1 MMAPSTPPIQPR
13 ATQRN
18 RPTRFP
24 ILQASSAADIVST
37 DEVSGSTAAGDNPRG
52 LTDWAAY
59 GTRIVTSV
67 PACRKTRCAENDQSG
82 RTDRGLLYDSWN
94 LIGRFRHTGFFVIQ
108 GRTLDEREQ
117 DTTGARGT
125 RLRLAKLELLE
136 WSEWVQ
142 TKVYDERP
150 PTCLQYSIVWKV
162 NLNKKLDCKD
172 TEQDLMLALQLHC
185 ES

>member
-1 MMAPSTPPIQPR
+1 
-13 ATQRN
+13 
-18 RPTRFP
+18 
-24 ILQASSAADIVST
+24 
-37 DEVSGSTAAGDNPRG
+37 VSGSTAAGDNPRG

-59 GTRIVTSV
+59 GTRIV
-67 PACRKTRCAENDQSG
+67 
-82 RTDRGLLYDSWN
+82 
-94 LIGRFRHTGFFVIQ
+94 
-108 GRTLDEREQ
+108 DEREQ